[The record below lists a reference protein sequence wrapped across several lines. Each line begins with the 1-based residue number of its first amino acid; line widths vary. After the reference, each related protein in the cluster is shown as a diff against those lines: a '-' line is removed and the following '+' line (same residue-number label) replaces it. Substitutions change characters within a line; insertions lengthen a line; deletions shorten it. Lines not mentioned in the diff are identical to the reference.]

1 MAPET
6 PRTTQPCPSA
16 DRGSATE
23 LATAPYGALMVDAVP
38 AHSAPETSTAAH
50 GFRRLYRDFFDH
62 AEKKRRW
69 NVVDGIPWDQVKLRA
84 VDEDLVEILEA
95 FYSVE
100 MYLPDYSSKLI
111 ALNRQNHGMAW
122 FLTNWCYEESKHSMA
137 IEEWLIRSGR
147 RTVPE
152 MERLN
157 DRLLSAEWELPFAT
171 ARRMLI
177 YSMFQEL
184 ATQLNYVNLS
194 KLTAPAGDQ
203 ALQKLILLIASDEG
217 LHHRMFVDCVLE
229 CIKLDRAGTV
239 DDIAF
244 VLQHFE
250 MPAHEL
256 IPDWKRKGE
265 LIERHRIY
273 GGRQFVTRVLL
284 PTLKS
289 LEVHRNELE
298 LTRRRAD

>member
-1 MAPET
+1 MSEPA
-6 PRTTQPCPSA
+6 TQTQVPSA
-16 DRGSATE
+16 STE
-23 LATAPYGALMVDAVP
+23 AP
-38 AHSAPETSTAAH
+38 
-50 GFRRLYRDFFDH
+50 GFRGLYREFFDH

-69 NVVDGIPWDQVKLRA
+69 NVVDGIPWAQVKQRA
-84 VDEDLVEILEA
+84 VDEELVEILEA

-100 MYLPDYSSKLI
+100 MYLPDYSAKLI

-122 FLTNWCYEESKHSMA
+122 FLTNWCYEESKHSMV

-147 RTVPE
+147 RTPKQ
-152 MERLN
+152 MEQLN
-157 DRLLSAEWELPFAT
+157 DRLLSGEWVLPFAT
-171 ARRMLI
+171 ARRMMI

-194 KLTAPAGDQ
+194 KLTAPAADP

-217 LHHRMFVDCVLE
+217 LHHRMFVDCVQEYLRVDRTGT
-229 CIKLDRAGTV
+229 LD
-239 DDIAF
+239 DLAF
-244 VLQHFE
+244 VLQHFA

-289 LEVHRNELE
+289 LDLDRKELQ
-298 LTRRRAD
+298 LGRARAA

>member
-1 MAPET
+1 MSNLAAETLSSPEVAQAPVG
-6 PRTTQPCPSA
+6 A
-16 DRGSATE
+16 DRT
-23 LATAPYGALMVDAVP
+23 
-38 AHSAPETSTAAH
+38 
-50 GFRRLYRDFFDH
+50 GFRGLYRDFFDH
-62 AEKKRRW
+62 AEVKRRW
-69 NVVDGIPWDQVKLRA
+69 SVVDGIPWDQIKIRA

-147 RTVPE
+147 RTQAQ
-152 MERLN
+152 MELLN
-157 DRLLSAEWELPFAT
+157 QRLLAVEWALPFDT
-171 ARRMLI
+171 GRRMVI
-177 YSMFQEL
+177 YSMLQEL

-203 ALQKLILLIASDEG
+203 ALQRLILLIASDEG
-217 LHHRMFVDCVLE
+217 SHHRMFVDCVREYLD
-229 CIKLDRAGTV
+229 LDRTGTV
-239 DDIAF
+239 DDLAF

-250 MPAHEL
+250 MPAHDL

-284 PTLKS
+284 PSLKKIGID
-289 LEVHRNELE
+289 RRELQLSRVRPE
-298 LTRRRAD
+298 

>member
-1 MAPET
+1 MSESAVAVAAPET
-6 PRTTQPCPSA
+6 TT
-16 DRGSATE
+16 
-23 LATAPYGALMVDAVP
+23 
-38 AHSAPETSTAAH
+38 PEI
-50 GFRRLYRDFFDH
+50 GFRALYRNFFDH

-69 NVVDGIPWDQVKLRA
+69 NVVDGIPWADVKHRA

-122 FLTNWCYEESKHSMA
+122 FLTNWCYEESKHSMV

-147 RTVPE
+147 RTPQE

-157 DRLLSAEWELPFAT
+157 DRLLSAEWNLPFET
-171 ARRMLI
+171 PRRMLI

-194 KLTAPAGDQ
+194 KLTSPAGDP

-217 LHHRMFVDCVLE
+217 LHHRMFVDCVKEYLTA
-229 CIKLDRAGTV
+229 DRTGTV

-250 MPAHEL
+250 MPAHDL
-256 IPDWKRKGE
+256 IPDWQRKGE
-265 LIERHRIY
+265 MIERHRIY
-273 GGRQFVTRVLL
+273 GGRQFVMRVLL
-284 PTLKS
+284 PTLKA
-289 LEVHRNELE
+289 LE
-298 LTRRRAD
+298 LDRKELQLSRTRAD

>member
-1 MAPET
+1 MLEPT
-6 PRTTQPCPSA
+6 
-16 DRGSATE
+16 SATTVPD
-23 LATAPYGALMVDAVP
+23 AQAPP
-38 AHSAPETSTAAH
+38 AAPG
-50 GFRRLYRDFFDH
+50 GFRGLYRAFFDH

-69 NVVDGIPWDQVKLRA
+69 NVVDGIPWDQVKHQA

-100 MYLPDYSSKLI
+100 MYLPDYSAKLI

-122 FLTNWCYEESKHSMA
+122 FLTNWCYEESKHSMV

-147 RTVPE
+147 RTPQQ
-152 MERLN
+152 MEQLN
-157 DRLLSAEWELPFAT
+157 DRLLAGEWVLPFT
-171 ARRMLI
+171 TTRRMLI
-177 YSMFQEL
+177 YSMLQEL

-194 KLTAPAGDQ
+194 KLTAPAGDG

-217 LHHRMFVDCVLE
+217 LHHRLFVDCVKEHL
-229 CIKLDRAGTV
+229 IADRAATLE
-239 DDIAF
+239 DIAY
-244 VLQHFE
+244 VLQNFA
-250 MPAHEL
+250 MPAHEQ

-273 GGRQFVTRVLL
+273 GGRQFVTRVLV

-289 LEVHRNELE
+289 LEVDRKELQIG
-298 LTRRRAD
+298 RVRAETPS

>member
-1 MAPET
+1 MLEPGFADTTPET
-6 PRTTQPCPSA
+6 LP
-16 DRGSATE
+16 
-23 LATAPYGALMVDAVP
+23 ATAPG
-38 AHSAPETSTAAH
+38 
-50 GFRRLYRDFFDH
+50 GFRGLYRAFFDH

-69 NVVDGIPWDQVKLRA
+69 NVVDGIPWDQVKHQA

-100 MYLPDYSSKLI
+100 MYLPDYSAKLI

-122 FLTNWCYEESKHSMA
+122 FLTNWCYEESKHSMV

-147 RTVPE
+147 RTPRQ
-152 MERLN
+152 MEQLN
-157 DRLLSAEWELPFAT
+157 DRLLAGEWQLPFT
-171 ARRMLI
+171 TTRRMLI
-177 YSMFQEL
+177 YSMLQEL

-194 KLTAPAGDQ
+194 KLTAPAGDP

-217 LHHRMFVDCVLE
+217 LHHKMFVDCVMEHLNA
-229 CIKLDRAGTV
+229 DRAGTLE
-239 DDIAF
+239 DLAH
-244 VLQHFE
+244 VLQHFA
-250 MPAHEL
+250 MPAHEQ

-273 GGRQFVTRVLL
+273 GGRQFVTRVLV

-289 LEVHRNELE
+289 LAVDRKELQIG
-298 LTRRRAD
+298 RARAT

>member
-1 MAPET
+1 M
-6 PRTTQPCPSA
+6 S
-16 DRGSATE
+16 E
-23 LATAPYGALMVDAVP
+23 LAAAEPSVPTEDAG
-38 AHSAPETSTAAH
+38 
-50 GFRRLYRDFFDH
+50 GFRGIYRAFFDH

-69 NVVDGIPWDQVKLRA
+69 NVVDGIPWDEVKLRA

-147 RTVPE
+147 RTPQE

-157 DRLLSAEWELPFAT
+157 DRLLGAEWELPFST
-171 ARRMLI
+171 GRRMMI

-194 KLTAPAGDQ
+194 KLTAPAGDA
-203 ALQKLILLIASDEG
+203 ALQRLILLVASDEG
-217 LHHRMFVDCVLE
+217 CHHRMFVDCVKE
-229 CIKLDRAGTV
+229 YMRIDRAGTV

-250 MPAHEL
+250 MPAHDL
-256 IPDWKRKGE
+256 IPDWTRKGE
-265 LIERHRIY
+265 MIERHRIY

-284 PTLKS
+284 PTLQRLGLDRK
-289 LEVHRNELE
+289 ELQIN
-298 LTRRRAD
+298 RVRPDQA

>member
-1 MAPET
+1 MTLPA
-6 PRTTQPCPSA
+6 
-16 DRGSATE
+16 
-23 LATAPYGALMVDAVP
+23 AVP
-38 AHSAPETSTAAH
+38 PHSETTG
-50 GFRRLYRDFFDH
+50 GFRGLYREFFDH

-69 NVVDGIPWDQVKLRA
+69 NVVDQIPWDEVKPRA
-84 VDEDLVEILEA
+84 VDPELVEILEA

-100 MYLPDYSSKLI
+100 MFLPDYSAKLI

-122 FLTNWCYEESKHSMA
+122 FLTNWCYEESKHSMV
-137 IEEWLIRSGR
+137 IEEWLLRCGHRS
-147 RTVPE
+147 PQD

-171 ARRMLI
+171 SRRMLI

-194 KLTAPAGDQ
+194 KLTAGAGDA

-217 LHHRMFVDCVLE
+217 LHHKMFVDCVHEHLR
-229 CIKLDRAGTV
+229 LDRDGTV
-239 DDIAF
+239 DDVAF

-250 MPAHEL
+250 MPAHAL
-256 IPDWKRKGE
+256 IPDWQRKGE

-273 GGRQFVTRVLL
+273 GGRQFVTRVLV
-284 PTLKS
+284 PALKS
-289 LEVHRNELE
+289 LGIDRTELQ
-298 LTRRRAD
+298 LSRVRAE

>member
-1 MAPET
+1 MSDPAVVSLVPQPAAQAP
-6 PRTTQPCPSA
+6 
-16 DRGSATE
+16 
-23 LATAPYGALMVDAVP
+23 
-38 AHSAPETSTAAH
+38 
-50 GFRRLYRDFFDH
+50 GFRGLYREFFDH

-69 NVVDGIPWDQVKLRA
+69 NVVDGIPWEQVKHKA

-122 FLTNWCYEESKHSMA
+122 FLTNWCYEESKHSMV

-147 RTVPE
+147 RTPQQ

-157 DRLLSAEWELPFAT
+157 DRLLSAEWALPFET
-171 ARRMLI
+171 GRRMII
-177 YSMFQEL
+177 YSMLQEL

-194 KLTAPAGDQ
+194 KLTAAAGDP

-217 LHHRMFVDCVLE
+217 LHHRMFVDCVKEYLA
-229 CIKLDRAGTV
+229 LDRVGTV

-273 GGRQFVTRVLL
+273 GARQFVTRVLV
-284 PTLKS
+284 PALKAIG
-289 LEVHRNELE
+289 VDRRELQLNRSRVE
-298 LTRRRAD
+298 